1 MRDISDIRFI
11 DSETIQ
17 IEERD
22 MRGKP
27 EMKNLLDFS
36 AKELYTILLEVYE
49 LGDRDARRRI
59 ADALA
64 GRTSHS

>member
-22 MRGKP
+22 MRGKRV
-27 EMKNLLDFS
+27 MKNLLDFS
-36 AKELYTILLEVYE
+36 AKELYTTLLEVYE

-64 GRTSHS
+64 GRTSYS

>member
-22 MRGKP
+22 MRGKRV
-27 EMKNLLDFS
+27 MKNLLDFS
-36 AKELYTILLEVYE
+36 SKELYTTLLEVYE

-64 GRTSHS
+64 GRTSYS